1 MPFNEFV
8 HTINMVF
15 PYMHREQIALWNRMR
30 NQMQNINPYHSQQ
43 FVQDLNEQR
52 QGGVFLRSCDIIKK
66 RMEEGKMKK
75 EEFF

>member
-1 MPFNEFV
+1 
-8 HTINMVF
+8 
-15 PYMHREQIALWNRMR
+15 
-30 NQMQNINPYHSQQ
+30 MQNINPYHSQQ